1 MSEYMDNQ
9 QTTRTQEYAG
19 KIYKCPNCGEELKA
33 LDIKCPACGH
43 ELQDR
48 APVASLAE
56 FNKKLQEPISQS
68 HRIEL
73 IRNYPI
79 PNAKG
84 DLFEFL
90 LLASSNYDTKKY
102 MESTGHIKATQEAWL
117 AKMEQ
122 AYVKAETLFG
132 NDKDFDKFKE
142 IYKSDADEL
151 EEVKTKAKNKR
162 YYIHGVLLIIM
173 AIITFLLVML
183 RGSGLVNNIRLDV
196 TAVVFLINGIMSFA
210 YARNNS
216 LRKPLLICYIADA
229 ILNIG
234 FCLMA
239 PGHAV
244 NTVIILLCGL
254 SAFLKKNNDQ

>member
-1 MSEYMDNQ
+1 MSENMDNQ
-9 QTTRTQEYAG
+9 QTIREQEYAG
-19 KIYKCPNCGEELKA
+19 KVFKCPSCGQELKT
-33 LDIKCPACGH
+33 LDIRCPACGH

-73 IRNYPI
+73 IKNYPI

-90 LLASSNYDTKKY
+90 LLASSNFDTKKY
-102 MESTGHIKATQEAWL
+102 MESTGHTKAMQEAWL

-142 IYKSDADEL
+142 IYKTDADEL
-151 EEVKTKAKNKR
+151 EGEKTKAKNKR
-162 YYIHGVLLIIM
+162 YYIHGVLLILM

-196 TAVVFLINGIMSFA
+196 TAVVFMINGIMSFI
-210 YARNNS
+210 YAKNNS
-216 LRKPLLICYIADA
+216 LRKLLLICYIADA
-229 ILNIG
+229 ILNIA
-234 FCLMA
+234 FCIMA
-239 PGHAV
+239 PGHAI
-244 NTVIILLCGL
+244 NTVIVFLCAL
-254 SAFLKKNNDQ
+254 SAFLKKNSD